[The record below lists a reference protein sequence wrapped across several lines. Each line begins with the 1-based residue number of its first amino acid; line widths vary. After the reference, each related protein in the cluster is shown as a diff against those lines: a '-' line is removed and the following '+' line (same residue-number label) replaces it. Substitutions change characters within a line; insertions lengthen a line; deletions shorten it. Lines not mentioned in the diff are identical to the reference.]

1 MKRSWPLSLVVIGV
15 VGGAPTLRAQEDPG
29 AVARIVRVESTAPL
43 RVTLKVD
50 VGYLVN
56 GKALDVFSPK
66 GKTTATPT
74 FPKNIDLL
82 MTGDSVA
89 GVTLLLAQPLDLV
102 GGVVAE
108 QSRYANFAAT
118 QRGAKQDT
126 KQGTAQA
133 APVSSAAGS
142 SAAAADPCPYTTKE
156 LGTVLG
162 ITVGVGRGKGTPF
175 SGGVSYRCSYDET
188 AGLRSVMIIQT
199 RMSAADWA
207 YSKSTWDKQKAGSFE
222 AIANDPDGARW
233 QIGQG
238 DLTGVTLVYLRSNA
252 EIEVRVNGVDMKNV
266 AAVKAM
272 RNRVLALRRLP

>member
-1 MKRSWPLSLVVIGV
+1 MKRSWSLSLIVLGV
-15 VGGAPTLRAQEDPG
+15 LVGAPTLRAQEDPG

-50 VGYLVN
+50 IGYLVN

-118 QRGAKQDT
+118 QQGALKGAV
-126 KQGTAQA
+126 KA
-133 APVSSAAGS
+133 APISPAASSPAATT
-142 SAAAADPCPYTTKE
+142 DPCPYTTKE
-156 LGTVLG
+156 LSTVLG
-162 ITVGVGRGKGTPF
+162 ITVSVGRGKETPF
-175 SGGVSYRCSYDET
+175 SGGVSSRCSYSET
-188 AGLRSVMIIQT
+188 AGLRSVMIAQT

-207 YSKSTWDKQKAGSFE
+207 YSRSTWDKQKAGSFE

-238 DLTGVTLVYLRSNA
+238 DLTGVTLVYLRRNA
-252 EIEVRVNGVDMKNV
+252 EIEVRVNGVDMKNA

-272 RNRVLALRRLP
+272 RDRVVALRRLP